1 MSDIDLKALFIGDKA
16 ENGDVFKAFLGKLV
30 DEHLGWREN
39 YIPDD
44 LAAISVHD
52 RNTPS
57 FAATRER
64 VEETLR
70 ELSSRLRA
78 GSVPWNSAGRYLGHM
93 NTETLMPSILAYTF
107 AMLWNPNNVA
117 LESSMATSRM
127 EAEVG
132 EDLAALFG
140 FDDGWAHICADGSL
154 ANLEGLWYARCI
166 KSIPLAL
173 KEALP
178 DKVAGK
184 SEWELLNMSTEDIL
198 SIIEGLEPDE
208 IDLVKSKSSRS
219 GRHIDR
225 LGVWVVPQTK
235 HYSWVKALD
244 ICGVGLDRMV
254 PVPVLGNYRMD
265 VDALGKTLRGL
276 AAKRTPILGVVA
288 VVGST
293 EEGAVDSVDRIAAL
307 RRELMKEGVFFHLH
321 VDAAY
326 GGYARSLFRDAD
338 GGFADYEALPALFA
352 EHSVF
357 SIPVEISRDVYE
369 GYRAISEADT
379 VTVDPHKMG
388 YVPYAAG
395 GIAIKHRAMRDI
407 ISYFAAYVFEKSTA
421 EAPDLL
427 GAYILEGSKAG
438 ATAAAVWTAHRVL
451 PLNVTGYGRLMGA
464 SIEAARRFRDFIGG
478 LTFEVSGRTFEAY
491 PLNDPDFNM
500 VDWVFR
506 EKGCDDLEE
515 INRFNE
521 LMFDYSS
528 YMDTDVYTNRFITS
542 HTTFAREDYG
552 DSPLPF
558 VEKMGLPKSEWERVG
573 QVTLLRAAIM
583 TPYMADDKVFAWY
596 SEAVRKAVAKKIEVV
611 LEAEGRERG

>member
-1 MSDIDLKALFIGDKA
+1 MSGDIDLKALFIGDKA
-16 ENGDVFKAFLGKLV
+16 ENGDLFKEFLGKLV
-30 DEHLGWREN
+30 DEHMGWREN
-39 YIPDD
+39 YIPGD
-44 LAAISVHD
+44 LAAIGVHD

-57 FAATRER
+57 FVATKER

-70 ELSSRLRA
+70 ELSARLRS
-78 GSVPWNSAGRYLGHM
+78 GSIPWNSAGRYLGHM
-93 NTETLMPSILAYTF
+93 NAETLMPSILAYTF

-127 EAEVG
+127 EVEVG
-132 EDLAALFG
+132 EDLAALFD

-173 KEALP
+173 AETLP

-198 SIIEGLEPDE
+198 SIIEGLSPDE

-219 GRHIDR
+219 GRHIDE

-254 PVPVLGNYRMD
+254 SVPVLGNYRMD
-265 VDALGKTLRGL
+265 VDALEKTLRGL
-276 AAKRTPILGVVA
+276 VRERTPILGVVA

-307 RRELMKEGVFFHLH
+307 RRSLMKEGVFFHLH

-326 GGYARSLFRDAD
+326 GGYTRALFRDEN
-338 GGFADYEALPALFA
+338 GVFADYDALGPLFKKHA
-352 EHSVF
+352 VF
-357 SIPVEISRDVYE
+357 HHPVKISREVYE
-369 GYRAISEADT
+369 GYRAIAEADT

-395 GIAIKHRAMRDI
+395 GIAIKHKAMRDV

-438 ATAAAVWTAHRVL
+438 ATAAAVWAAHRVL
-451 PLNVTGYGRLMGA
+451 PLNVMGYGRLIGA
-464 SIEAARRFRDFIGG
+464 SIEAAQRFREFIGG
-478 LTFEVSGRTFEAY
+478 LSFEVGGKTFETY
-491 PLNDPDFNM
+491 PLNHPDFNM
-500 VDWVFR
+500 VDWVFK
-506 EKGCDDLEE
+506 EKGCSDLAE

-528 YMDTDVYTNRFITS
+528 YVDTDVYTNRFITS
-542 HTTFAREDYG
+542 HTTFAQEDYG

-558 VEKMGLPKSEWERVG
+558 VEQMGLPASEWERVG

-596 SEAVRKAVAKKIEVV
+596 TEALKKAIAKKIEIV
-611 LEAEGRERG
+611 LGVEGRS